1 MLRLC
6 REIPDRQIPDRTTS
20 NGPEM
25 ASGIRVFG
33 SETANSTS
41 MPIDVEFGVL
51 IRISQIPD
59 RVRKPRIRSSKGFLD
74 ESIQNQDLEWHLEW
88 YLGWYLEFPDGFPDI
103 RISGRISGYPDFRKI
118 WKMFE
123 NRRI

>member
-1 MLRLC
+1 MEHRKHTQLANMTT
-6 REIPDRQIPDRTTS
+6 PFKADRQIPDRTTS

-25 ASGIRVFG
+25 VSGIRVFG

-51 IRISQIPD
+51 IRIRQIPD

-88 YLGWYLEFPDGFPDI
+88 YLGWYLEFDHFCREPGISII
-103 RISGRISGYPDFRKI
+103 RSQMS
-118 WKMFE
+118 
-123 NRRI
+123 